1 MNLTEEQIDVIQ
13 EIINIGT
20 GQAANLMNTLS
31 GKHVN
36 LSVPKLQILTIEQ
49 YIDLLSNTLSDK
61 TISSVS
67 LNFSGLLKGI
77 AKLFFPTDQATRL
90 VFAFTEEHADELD
103 FDEIQAET
111 LSEIGNIVL
120 NSLVGSI
127 SNILKINVSYSIPL
141 YLVGNI
147 NEIIS
152 ADKLVNKNNLILYA
166 RTHFIIDE
174 ILISGD
180 FILIINCHQMETFL
194 DKINFFIEQGGFF
207 NQ

>member
-13 EIINIGT
+13 EIVNIGT
-20 GQAANLMNTLS
+20 GQAANLLNTLS

-36 LSVPKLQILTIEQ
+36 LSVPKIQIVTLDE
-49 YIDLLSNTLSDK
+49 YRELLSSTSTYK

-67 LNFSGLLKGI
+67 LTFSGSLKGI
-77 AKLFFPTDQATRL
+77 AKLYFPTDQATRL
-90 VFAFTEEHADELD
+90 IVAFTEENADELD

-147 NEIIS
+147 NEIVA
-152 ADKLVNKNNLILYA
+152 ADKLDNENNLILYA
-166 RTHFIIDE
+166 RTHFTINK

-180 FILIINCHQMETFL
+180 FILIIDCSQIGNFL
-194 DKINFFIEQGGFF
+194 DKINFFIQQGGFF
-207 NQ
+207 N